1 MQTCI
6 VKTSDGSQLHSESV
20 GSPHDPAVLLIM
32 GATASGRWWPDDFCR
47 NLADSGMHVI
57 RYDHR
62 DTGESSK
69 YPAGEPGYT
78 LGDLAADALAV
89 LDAHGISRAHFV
101 GMSLGG
107 WLTQMLAL
115 THPERILSVTLIASE
130 PLATP
135 DPEIPPIDPGVIAS
149 HSAAG
154 ELDWTDRSAVVT
166 FQTGLWR
173 LLTGPGRTFDAEA
186 AAGIAFTDF
195 ERCGDPLAM
204 FNHAMLG
211 GDHAEMQP
219 LLDRLGEIRVPVLIV
234 HGTHDLVLPYDH
246 ALRTSKLLPGA
257 RLLTLEGAGHELNRQ
272 DWPDIIEEL
281 RKSIGQSGS
290 KRV

>member
-1 MQTCI
+1 MTP
-6 VKTSDGSQLHSESV
+6 DGSKLHSESF
-20 GSPHDPAVLLIM
+20 GSPGDPVVLLIM

-47 NLADSGMHVI
+47 ALAHFGNYVI

-62 DTGESSK
+62 DTGESRK

-89 LDAHGISRAHFV
+89 LDAHGIDKAHFV

-115 THPERILSVTLIASE
+115 THPDRVLSITLIASE
-130 PLATP
+130 PLASP
-135 DPEIPPIDPGVIAS
+135 DPEIPPIDPAVIAYHTAS
-149 HSAAG
+149 G
-154 ELDWTDRSAVVT
+154 ELDWTDRSAVVA

-173 LLTGPGRTFDAEA
+173 LLTGPERSFDVDTVVAIA
-186 AAGIAFTDF
+186 AADF

-211 GDHAEMQP
+211 GDAEEMQP

-234 HGTHDLVLPYDH
+234 HGTHDLVLPYGH
-246 ALRTSKLLPGA
+246 AVRTSNLIPGA
-257 RLLTLEGAGHELNRQ
+257 RLLTLEGAGHEFNRQ
-272 DWPDIIEEL
+272 DWPDILEGMYWAF
-281 RKSIGQSGS
+281 GQADSN
-290 KRV
+290 RL